1 MTAAWNAVSGWF
13 FAPMA
18 RGRIAALRTI
28 LYLFVFVDVFLT
40 TSWVMDHNGVPTEL
54 YQPLFFGR
62 WLPLPEPT
70 AFVVTFVQVGLL
82 VSAAIGATNRFPRL
96 AGTAVAIFYME
107 WMFIA
112 MSYGKVDH
120 DRISYLVALAL
131 LPTVGA
137 ARWGDKSADESSGWA
152 IRLIQIA
159 CVATY
164 FLSAFAKLRFGGPEW
179 VNGAT
184 LMRAV
189 LRRGTAIGDVF
200 VDFPWILH
208 ISQWLIMGFELL
220 TPLMLLR
227 NRLGYFFVLAAFL
240 FHAMTFSTISI
251 IFLPQV
257 MSLFSFLPLER
268 IEPRKVLTR
277 FGRQPVAGAGG
288 ERSAGAT

>member
-1 MTAAWNAVSGWF
+1 MARPVTHAWQTFSSWF
-13 FAPMA
+13 FTPFP

-28 LYLFVFVDVFLT
+28 LYLFIFVDVFLT

-54 YQPLFFGR
+54 YQPLWIGR

-70 AFVVTFVQVGLL
+70 EFVVTFVMIGLL
-82 VSAAIGATNRFPRL
+82 LTAAVGATGRFPRTV
-96 AGTAVAIFYME
+96 GTAIFLFYLQ

-120 DRISYLVALAL
+120 DRISFLIALAV

-137 ARWGDKSADESSGWA
+137 ARWGDRSEDEASGWA
-152 IRLIQIA
+152 IRFIQIGV
-159 CVATY
+159 VATY
-164 FLSAFAKLRFGGPEW
+164 FLSTFAKLRFGGWGW

-189 LRRGTAIGDVF
+189 LRRGTFLGDQF
-200 VDFPWILH
+200 VNFPWVLH
-208 ISQWLIMGFELL
+208 ISQWIIVAFELL

-227 NRLGYFFVLAAFL
+227 NKIGYAFVAAAIL
-240 FHAMTFSTISI
+240 FHLMTYSTISI

-257 MSLFSFLPLER
+257 MCLFAFLPLER
-268 IEPRKVLTR
+268 IDPRALLSR
-277 FGRQPVAGAGG
+277 LAGRGTARAG
-288 ERSAGAT
+288 SGA

>member
-1 MTAAWNAVSGWF
+1 MTGAWEKFSGWF
-13 FAPMA
+13 FTPFP

-40 TSWVMDHNGVPTEL
+40 TSWVMDHNGVPTDL
-54 YQPLFFGR
+54 YQPLWIGR

-70 AFVVTFVQVGLL
+70 EFVVTFVLIALL
-82 VSAAIGATNRFPRL
+82 VSAAVGATGRLPRL
-96 AGTAVAIFYME
+96 AGTAVFLFYLE

-120 DRISYLVALAL
+120 DRISFLIALGV

-137 ARWGDKSADESSGWA
+137 ARWGDRSEDEASGWA
-152 IRLIQIA
+152 IRFIQLGV
-159 CVATY
+159 VATY
-164 FLSAFAKLRFGGPEW
+164 FLSTFAKLRFGGWGW

-200 VDFPWILH
+200 VDYPWVLH
-208 ISQWLIMGFELL
+208 ISQWIIVIFELL

-227 NRLGYFFVLAAFL
+227 NKIGYAFVAIAF
-240 FHAMTFSTISI
+240 A
-251 IFLPQV
+251 
-257 MSLFSFLPLER
+257 FLPLER
-268 IEPRKVLTR
+268 IEPQKIWNRLTAR
-277 FGRQPVAGAGG
+277 AAPAAR
-288 ERSAGAT
+288 

>member
-1 MTAAWNAVSGWF
+1 MSALRSVAGWVF
-13 FAPMA
+13 EPLP

-28 LYLFVFVDVFLT
+28 LYLWVFVDVFLT

-54 YQPLFFGR
+54 YQPLWLGR

-70 AFVVTFVQVGLL
+70 PLVITFVQVGLL
-82 VSAAIGATNRFPRL
+82 VCAAVGATGRLPRL
-96 AGTAVAIFYME
+96 AGTGVFLFYME

-120 DRISYLVALAL
+120 DRVSILIAYAV

-137 ARWGDKSADESSGWA
+137 ARWGDRSEDEASGWA
-152 IRLIQIA
+152 IRFIQIGV
-159 CVATY
+159 VATY
-164 FLSAFAKLRFGGPEW
+164 FLSTFAKLRFGGPGW

-189 LRRGTAIGDVF
+189 LRRGTAIGDLF
-200 VDFPWILH
+200 VQAPWVLH
-208 ISQWLIMGFELL
+208 ISQWLIVAFELL

-227 NRLGYFFVLAAFL
+227 NRLGYAFVVAAFL
-240 FHAMTFSTISI
+240 FHAMTFATISI

-257 MSLFSFLPLER
+257 MCLLSFLPLER
-268 IEPRKVLTR
+268 IEPDRLIARLRARSTR
-277 FGRQPVAGAGG
+277 PAGASG
-288 ERSAGAT
+288 